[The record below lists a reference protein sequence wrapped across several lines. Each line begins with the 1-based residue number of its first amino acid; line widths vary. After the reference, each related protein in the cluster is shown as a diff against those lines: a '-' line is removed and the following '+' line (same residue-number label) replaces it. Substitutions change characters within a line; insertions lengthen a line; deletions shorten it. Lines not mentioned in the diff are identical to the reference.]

1 MCEGSFSVV
10 LDGSFWRRMGFVMVF
25 ATFCRSFM
33 EAIVTVVLLS
43 PWCVG
48 SSAISM

>member
-10 LDGSFWRRMGFVMVF
+10 LDGSFWWRMGFVMVF
-25 ATFCRSFM
+25 AIFCRSSM
-33 EAIVTVVLLS
+33 ETMVTVVLLS

-48 SSAISM
+48 SSVISV